1 MLSQQE
7 FNALVSIIYRVP
19 VSPAEVIGLQVIIN
33 KLVPKEEEKKEEK
46 KEETN
51 GP

>member
-1 MLSQQE
+1 MLSDQE
-7 FNALVSIIYRVP
+7 FNALVSIINRAP
-19 VSPAEVIGLQVIIN
+19 ISPAEAIGLYVIIN
-33 KLVPKEEEKKEEK
+33 KLVPKKEEEK